1 MPSRSRPCYTSIMT
15 RSILLRCATAA
26 AALTFTL
33 AACGQAQ
40 DGTDAPG
47 SDGGADSNP
56 AVESSEDPAP
66 SDGGADSDSA
76 DGADA
81 EESAGESADDPKG
94 EDSGADADAGD
105 DSETGEDADAATD
118 TLTISLDGEDTEI
131 TPDIVRCS
139 GGGGSIRNVV
149 IKSQSGLPMVKVTP
163 GEFAMVKM
171 NNRGEP
177 EKSSS
182 TADITA
188 EDGTVSFDEAS
199 IGGAVV
205 DGTVTCL
212 QGDDD

>member
-1 MPSRSRPCYTSIMT
+1 
-15 RSILLRCATAA
+15 
-26 AALTFTL
+26 
-33 AACGQAQ
+33 
-40 DGTDAPG
+40 
-47 SDGGADSNP
+47 
-56 AVESSEDPAP
+56 
-66 SDGGADSDSA
+66 GGADSDSA

-118 TLTISLDGEDTEI
+118 TLTITLDGEDTEI

-149 IKSQSGLPMVKVTP
+149 IKSQSGLPLVKVTP

>member
-1 MPSRSRPCYTSIMT
+1 MRGVERPCYMSFMKHSI
-15 RSILLRCATAA
+15 ILRCATAA
-26 AALTFTL
+26 AALTLSL

-40 DGTDAPG
+40 DGDGSPS
-47 SDGGADSNP
+47 SDGGADS
-56 AVESSEDPAP
+56 AVASSDASDSSEGSAP
-66 SDGGADSDSA
+66 SDGGADSGSA
-76 DGADA
+76 GSEA
-81 EESAGESADDPKG
+81 EKPAESEGSAGESADDSKAA
-94 EDSGADADAGD
+94 ESD
-105 DSETGEDADAATD
+105 TATD

-131 TPDIVRCS
+131 MPDIVNCH

-149 IKSQSGLPMVKVTP
+149 IKSHSGLPLVKVTP

-199 IGGAVV
+199 IGDAVV

>member
-81 EESAGESADDPKG
+81 EESAGESADDPKS
-94 EDSGADADAGD
+94 EDSDTGTDAGD
-105 DSETGEDADAATD
+105 DSEAAEEPDTATD
-118 TLTISLDGEDTEI
+118 TLTISLDGEDAEI

>member
-1 MPSRSRPCYTSIMT
+1 MT

-26 AALTFTL
+26 AALTLTL
-33 AACGQAQ
+33 AACGEAQ
-40 DGTDAPG
+40 DGNG
-47 SDGGADSNP
+47 VSSSDGGADSNP
-56 AVESSEDPAP
+56 AVESSDATDSSESSTS
-66 SDGGADSDSA
+66 SDEEAGS
-76 DGADA
+76 
-81 EESAGESADDPKG
+81 ESAEGSESEDSADDPT
-94 EDSGADADAGD
+94 DDATDDATAEESD
-105 DSETGEDADAATD
+105 TATD
-118 TLTISLDGEDTEI
+118 TLTISLDGEDTEL

-149 IKSQSGLPMVKVTP
+149 IKSQSGLPLVKVTP
-163 GEFAMVKM
+163 GEFAMVKTDD
-171 NNRGEP
+171 RGEP

>member
-1 MPSRSRPCYTSIMT
+1 MT

-76 DGADA
+76 DGAGA

-118 TLTISLDGEDTEI
+118 TLTITLDGEDTEI

>member
-1 MPSRSRPCYTSIMT
+1 MT

-76 DGADA
+76 DGAGA

-149 IKSQSGLPMVKVTP
+149 IKSQSGLPLVKVTP

>member
-81 EESAGESADDPKG
+81 EESAGESADDPKS
-94 EDSGADADAGD
+94 EDSDTGTDAGD
-105 DSETGEDADAATD
+105 DSEAAEEPDTATD

-149 IKSQSGLPMVKVTP
+149 IKSQSGLPLVKVTP

>member
-94 EDSGADADAGD
+94 DDSGADADAGD
-105 DSETGEDADAATD
+105 DSETGENADAATD

-131 TPDIVRCS
+131 TPDIVNCH

-149 IKSQSGLPMVKVTP
+149 IKSHSGLPLVKVTP

>member
-1 MPSRSRPCYTSIMT
+1 MT

-76 DGADA
+76 DGAGA

-118 TLTISLDGEDTEI
+118 TLTITLDGEDTEI

-149 IKSQSGLPMVKVTP
+149 IKSQSGLPLVKVTP

>member
-94 EDSGADADAGD
+94 EDSGADAGD

-149 IKSQSGLPMVKVTP
+149 IKSQSGLPLVKVTP

>member
-1 MPSRSRPCYTSIMT
+1 MRPA
-15 RSILLRCATAA
+15 ATAA
-26 AALTFTL
+26 PT
-33 AACGQAQ
+33 
-40 DGTDAPG
+40 P
-47 SDGGADSNP
+47 NP

-76 DGADA
+76 DGAGA